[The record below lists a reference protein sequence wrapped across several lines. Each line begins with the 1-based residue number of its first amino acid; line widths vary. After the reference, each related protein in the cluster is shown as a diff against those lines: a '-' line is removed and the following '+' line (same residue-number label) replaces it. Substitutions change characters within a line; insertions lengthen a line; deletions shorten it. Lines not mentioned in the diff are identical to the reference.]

1 VCLKYVYFYDR
12 ILINERI
19 VMKMLKYL
27 IAGGI
32 IYFTICSPI
41 QVLAQEA
48 QKGSFDVSAD
58 LYSNYVWRGSKLG
71 TGPAFQPS
79 VEFSGGGLAIGVWGS
94 VDAGG
99 YSEADPYIS
108 YSFPGGL
115 SLGVT
120 DYYLPDLPFSE
131 TSQAEGSHGLEL
143 NFSVPLGAF
152 SVSANYIVNEA
163 GGVGTYGGDK
173 YFEIGYA
180 FDRISLFAGAGDGW
194 HTEGGAFKVCN
205 AGLEVSKEIE
215 VTERFSIPVTGQVVV
230 NPDRNKLFVLVGISF

>member
-1 VCLKYVYFYDR
+1 
-12 ILINERI
+12 
-19 VMKMLKYL
+19 MKDVKYL

-32 IYFTICSPI
+32 LLLIVISLPI
-41 QVLAQEA
+41 QAGAQEA
-48 QKGSFDVSAD
+48 RKGSFDVSAGF
-58 LYSNYVWRGSKLG
+58 YSNYIWRGSKLG

-79 VEFSGGGLAIGVWGS
+79 VEFSSGGLAIGVWGS

-99 YSEADPYIS
+99 YAEADPYIT

-131 TSQAEGSHGLEL
+131 TSNAEGSHGLEL
-143 NFSVPLGAF
+143 SIGLPLGGF
-152 SVSANYIVNEA
+152 SISANYIVNEA

-180 FDRISLFAGAGDGW
+180 FNSISLFAGAGDGW
-194 HTEGGAFKVCN
+194 HTGGGGFKFCN

-215 VTERFSIPVTGQVVV
+215 VTDRFSIPLTGQVVL
-230 NPDRNKLFVLVGISF
+230 NPDSDKLYVLVGISF